1 MGSDVEIIRHLKS
14 LISEEHLSS
23 VASVDFGTAAAATT
37 DVLPNTTVA
46 GVTYPGS
53 LITNTGIL
61 RVIVSE
67 NTGVVFSLNL
77 TRGFGTAAAATSLMP
92 YNSGVALVA
101 NCLYLFDVPV
111 QAGDVANFQFGAG
124 TTVLMLDAYLVITM
138 GP

>member
-14 LISEEHLSS
+14 LISEGHLSS
-23 VASVDFGTAAAATT
+23 VASVDFGTAAAAAA

-53 LITNTGIL
+53 LITNTGII

-77 TRGFGTAAAATSLMP
+77 TRGTVTSLMP
-92 YNSGVALVA
+92 YNSGAALVA

-111 QAGDVANFQFGAG
+111 LVGDVVNFQFAAP
-124 TTVLMLDAYLVITM
+124 TTILMLDAYMVIMM

>member
-1 MGSDVEIIRHLKS
+1 MSDVEIIEHLKT
-14 LISEEHLSS
+14 LVSEGHLSH
-23 VASVDFGTAAAATT
+23 VASVDFGTAAAALT

-61 RVIVSE
+61 RVIVAE
-67 NTGVVFSLNL
+67 NTGVVFNLNL

-92 YNSGVALVA
+92 YNSGAALAA
-101 NCLYLFDVPV
+101 NSLYGFDVPV
-111 QAGDVANFQFGAG
+111 LVGDVINFQFGAI
-124 TTVLMLDAYLVITM
+124 TTILMLNAYMCLIM